1 MNPKNKFWWFAA
13 ISISITLIIICALS
27 VLFWNHLLPEEKSLL
42 ISIIKQ
48 HFVYIFSAVF
58 LLLAG
63 LGFALDGIFHTYI
76 LPMGRL
82 AEEATLINSVN
93 PSHRIKL
100 EGSKDIIRLA
110 QIVNEA
116 ADRYEELQNNVEK
129 KIHLARAESEEEK
142 DILAAIMSE
151 LPEGVLVCNTEG
163 RILLYNKRVKQFLAS
178 NNNNNSFDSEPLSKS
193 GRFIGLGRS
202 VFGIIDKNLIVHA
215 LDEIAEKLKRK
226 ELNAVSYFVVVGRK
240 NKLLRVEAAPILSHL
255 NRFTGFMLIFYDITQ
270 QLETDSNVDFI
281 LQSLTTDIRSSLA
294 GIRAANEA
302 ILEHPDMDGSQLNT
316 FSKIINNESISLGN
330 ILDKTVSDYSSR
342 IKTHWP
348 LVPMLGKDFVESV
361 IRKAKEKLGILINL
375 ENCDEEIWIKVD
387 SYSIILA
394 MLFVLN
400 QLKNET
406 GESEFT
412 CELEKKGKFVNFDLI
427 WKGRPVKT
435 ETFRKWNEQ
444 VLIVEKER
452 ISLTLKEVINYHEA
466 EIWSYLYKKSKDKSY
481 FRLFLPVA
489 ETPEPVSIRSV
500 TILPESRPEFYD
512 FDLFSQPGQVPE
524 LDSRP
529 LTELTFTVFDTETT
543 GLDPRAG
550 DEIISIGAVRIVNC
564 RLLRDEL
571 FDQFIDPQRS
581 LPPESI
587 QVHGIQPEMLKGQ
600 PIIDNVLPLFRRFAE
615 DTVLVA
621 HNAAF
626 DMRMLQIKEAK
637 TGVKFINPVLD
648 TMLLSAVVHPAHNNH
663 NLEAIARRLGVSVVG
678 RHTAL
683 GDAIAAGE
691 IFLKLIPLLAKK
703 GIYTLKEARNA
714 SQKTYYSRIKY

>member
-13 ISISITLIIICALS
+13 VSVSITLIIISILA
-27 VLFWNHLLPEEKSLL
+27 VLFWHHLSPEEKSLL
-42 ISIIKQ
+42 INIIKQ

-63 LGFALDGIFHTYI
+63 LGFALDGIFHTCI

-93 PSHRIKL
+93 PSHRIKI

-116 ADRYEELQNNVEK
+116 ADRYEDLQNNVEK
-129 KIHLARAESEEEK
+129 KIYFARAESEEEK
-142 DILAAIMSE
+142 NILAAIMSE
-151 LPEGVLVCNTEG
+151 LPEGVLVCNAEG

-178 NNNNNSFDSEPLSKS
+178 NNNNSIDSEPLSES

-202 VFGIIDKNLIVHA
+202 VFGVIDKNLIVHA

-226 ELNAVSYFVVVGRK
+226 EQNIVSHFVIIDKG
-240 NKLLRVEAAPILSHL
+240 NMLLRVEAAPILSHL
-255 NRFTGFMLIFYDITQ
+255 NRFTGFILIFYDITQ
-270 QLETDSNVDFI
+270 QLEKDGNVDFI
-281 LQSLTTDIRSSLA
+281 LQSLAVGIRSSLA
-294 GIRAANEA
+294 GIKAANEVM
-302 ILEHPDMDGSQLNT
+302 LEHPDMDKKQLNS
-316 FSKIINNESISLGN
+316 FGKIINKESISIGN
-330 ILDKTVSDYSSR
+330 VLDKTVSDYSSR
-342 IKTHWP
+342 IKTYWP
-348 LVPMLGKDFVESV
+348 LVPMPGKDIVESI
-361 IRKAKEKLGILINL
+361 IRKAGEKLNILINF

-387 SYSIILA
+387 SYSIILS

-400 QLKNET
+400 ELKNET

-412 CELEKKGKFVNFDLI
+412 CEPERKGKFVNIDLV
-427 WKGRPVKT
+427 WKGMPIKT
-435 ETFRKWNEQ
+435 ETLRKWNEQ

-452 ISLTLKEVINYHEA
+452 ISLTLKEVIDYHKA
-466 EIWSYLYKKSKDKSY
+466 EIWSYSHKKSKDKSY
-481 FRLFLPVA
+481 LRLLLPVA
-489 ETPEPVSIRSV
+489 ETPEHVSTRSI

-512 FDLFSQPGQVPE
+512 FDLFSQPGQIPE

-543 GLDPRAG
+543 GLNPGGG

-564 RLLRDEL
+564 RLLHDEL
-571 FDQFIDPQRS
+571 FNQFIDPQRS
-581 LPPESI
+581 LPYESI
-587 QVHGIQPEMLKGQ
+587 RVHGIRSEMLEGQ
-600 PIIDNVLPLFRRFAE
+600 PTIDNVLPMFYRFVE

-637 TGVKFINPVLD
+637 TGVKFINPVID
-648 TMLLSAVVHPAHNNH
+648 TMLISAVVHPAHNNH
-663 NLEAIARRLGVSVVG
+663 NLEAIAGRLGISVVG

-683 GDAIAAGE
+683 GDAIATGE

-714 SQKTYYSRIKY
+714 SQKTYYSRTEY